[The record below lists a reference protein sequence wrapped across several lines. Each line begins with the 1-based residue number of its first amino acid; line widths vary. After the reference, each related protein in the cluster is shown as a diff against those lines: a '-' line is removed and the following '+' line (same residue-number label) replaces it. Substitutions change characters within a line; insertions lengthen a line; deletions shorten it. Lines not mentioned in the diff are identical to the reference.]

1 MRKRES
7 VESETS
13 KLYEQFSLLIEQ
25 EGYLNV
31 DVVLSVCAATQF
43 QLLCSAAC
51 LRSVSLSGWVTY
63 SCQSVT

>member
-1 MRKRES
+1 MRKKEP

-31 DVVLSVCAATQF
+31 DVVLSVRAIP
-43 QLLCSAAC
+43 
-51 LRSVSLSGWVTY
+51 
-63 SCQSVT
+63 